1 MSHVTVYNPGASELS
16 LGLVYFEVNG
26 MKAAA
31 VVDKMHKKGIVNS
44 SNPHR
49 DSYARFAP
57 SLLNNEQEIDL
68 VLAETNA
75 MA

>member
-31 VVDKMHKKGIVNS
+31 VVDKMHKKGIVINS
-44 SNPHR
+44 NKRHSITR
-49 DSYARFAP
+49 IKESELF
-57 SLLNNEQEIDL
+57 
-68 VLAETNA
+68 
-75 MA
+75 